1 MSRVPGYEQ
10 RLRALIFKGNFQ
22 EKVDEMKEVRL
33 LVGVTISCF
42 HNMIMACLVN
52 IHVIEI

>member
-10 RLRALIFKGNFQ
+10 RLKALIFKGNFQ

-42 HNMIMACLVN
+42 HNMILACLVN
-52 IHVIEI
+52 IIEI